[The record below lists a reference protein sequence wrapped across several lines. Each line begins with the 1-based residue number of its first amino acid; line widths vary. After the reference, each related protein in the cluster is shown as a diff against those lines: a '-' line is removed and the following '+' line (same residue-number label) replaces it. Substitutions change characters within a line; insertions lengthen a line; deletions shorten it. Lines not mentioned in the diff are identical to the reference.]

1 MDCFRRMQF
10 QGILPDDFT
19 LSSVL
24 GPCSQIKNAAS
35 EIRGIHEIFLQRGG
49 CDAVVAAALIHAYGR
64 CGRIDEAR
72 SLLCQEQESDS
83 DVWNS
88 LMAVCS
94 WNGEGRRGLEIFW
107 RMHQMGVRPDGFS
120 FSTAIG
126 ACTAIGDFAQGWS
139 ILGQIRCLELDRE
152 NEILAVALIEMLAK
166 SGKIQEACSVFQ
178 HVRIPRTL
186 ILWNAT
192 IAALAQGRRIG
203 AALRLFEM
211 MRREGG
217 LAPDAVSWTTLITAL
232 EDREEEAFQLL
243 RRMDL
248 EGVKPDRVTF
258 VAVVNACSNSLSSV
272 RAIHSRIVGSGFSS
286 FLEIK
291 NALLAK
297 YSQCGGLQEARSIFS
312 SSGQHRDVISWSSMI
327 ESCAHHGRGEE
338 SLALFRRMQQE
349 GVDPNAITFL
359 SILSACRHSGFLD
372 EEALRCVGAMEADYG
387 IQPGQEHRACVVDL
401 LGIAGRLKEA
411 ENLITADDRSHGEVA
426 WTSFLGGCRVH
437 PDEAGAIERAQE
449 QVQHCESS
457 GFHIL
462 LSNVKS
468 G

>member
-1 MDCFRRMQF
+1 
-10 QGILPDDFT
+10 
-19 LSSVL
+19 
-24 GPCSQIKNAAS
+24 
-35 EIRGIHEIFLQRGG
+35 
-49 CDAVVAAALIHAYGR
+49 
-64 CGRIDEAR
+64 
-72 SLLCQEQESDS
+72 
-83 DVWNS
+83 
-88 LMAVCS
+88 MAVCS

-152 NEILAVALIEMLAK
+152 NEILA
-166 SGKIQEACSVFQ
+166 
-178 HVRIPRTL
+178 
-186 ILWNAT
+186 
-192 IAALAQGRRIG
+192 
-203 AALRLFEM
+203 
-211 MRREGG
+211 
-217 LAPDAVSWTTLITAL
+217 
-232 EDREEEAFQLL
+232 
-243 RRMDL
+243 
-248 EGVKPDRVTF
+248 
-258 VAVVNACSNSLSSV
+258 
-272 RAIHSRIVGSGFSS
+272 
-286 FLEIK
+286 IK